1 MKKTKTNGNKI
12 QLKGSIKDILLFIY
26 VLNIF
31 IIIPIEVL
39 TYNIAFYIIVG
50 IKILLGIILIERTNL
65 FDEV

>member
-1 MKKTKTNGNKI
+1 MKNGK
-12 QLKGSIKDILLFIY
+12 LRFKGSIKDILLFIY

-39 TYNIAFYIIVG
+39 TYNVVFYIIVG

>member
-1 MKKTKTNGNKI
+1 MKKTKKTGKI
-12 QLKGSIKDILLFIY
+12 EFKGSIKDILLFIY
-26 VLNIF
+26 VINIF

-39 TYNIAFYIIVG
+39 SYNLGIYIIVG

>member
-1 MKKTKTNGNKI
+1 MKNGKI
-12 QLKGSIKDILLFIY
+12 KLKGSIKDILSFIY
-26 VLNIF
+26 VINVL

-39 TYNIAFYIIVG
+39 TLNIVFYIIVG

>member
-39 TYNIAFYIIVG
+39 TYNVVFYIIVG

>member
-1 MKKTKTNGNKI
+1 MKKTKKTGKI
-12 QLKGSIKDILLFIY
+12 EFKGSIKDILLFIY
-26 VLNIF
+26 VINIF

-39 TYNIAFYIIVG
+39 SYNLGIYIMVG

>member
-39 TYNIAFYIIVG
+39 TYNIVFYIIVG